1 MIKCDSIDC
10 ESAEKKDKC
19 LIFPSDEKI
28 YPTFEQN
35 PIEIVL
41 G

>member
-1 MIKCDSIDC
+1 MCDSIDC
-10 ESAEKKDKC
+10 ESAEEKGQVPD
-19 LIFPSDEKI
+19 FPFRQKI

-35 PIEIVL
+35 PVEIVL